1 MINKKIVLVLFV
13 VLACI
18 QLFVPAK
25 MIFDGELILANGKE
39 FKFRTAPVDPSDP
52 FRGKYLTL
60 QYKEDHYFSMGETWN
75 TGEKVYVEL
84 FTDTDGY
91 AAIQYITKSQPVE
104 SKDYVI
110 AKVDYQDTAQD
121 LVYIHYPFDRFFVE
135 ESKAEAAE
143 KRYNEQQSDSST
155 VTYALVNVKQ
165 GNALLKD
172 IQINGRSILE
182 MVDAQAYGK

>member
-1 MINKKIVLVLFV
+1 MINMKIVLVLFV

-25 MIFDGELILANGKE
+25 MIFDGEHILANGKE
-39 FKFRTAPVDPSDP
+39 FKFRTAPVDPNDP

-75 TGEKVYVEL
+75 TGEKVFVEL

-91 AAIQYITKSQPVE
+91 AAIQYITKSQPEE

-110 AKVDYQDTAQD
+110 AKVDYQDTGQD

-135 ESKAEAAE
+135 ESKAAAAE
-143 KRYNEQQSDSST
+143 MLYNKVQSDSSK
-155 VTYALVNVKQ
+155 VTYALVNVK
-165 GNALLKD
+165 GGAAVLKD
-172 IQINGRSILE
+172 IKINEKSILE
-182 MVDAQAYGK
+182 QLPAEQ